1 MIFTSNVTTTVTLH
15 QEEREN
21 ERINHIDEHLNST
34 NVHKMTILDY
44 NGIDFECNLN
54 TNGTVASTNNYN
66 TKKEVLNDNL
76 INFDDQDDLLMNQ
89 IEGDRNGI
97 SKGENSSWNMNMND
111 SYKQEIDLQPET
123 EQYTYESAIQGYRTR
138 VISKTNLNP
147 SFSVPTYKIEKQN
160 IEQTNTDIVPKGS
173 ILKRKEL
180 FENDKL
186 YELNHYEST
195 TSRRL
200 SDDFVHSQSLKERL
214 LSLEK
219 YTEQPLVNS
228 GVDNSDVK
236 NNNTTKLNDQF
247 VRNRVSM
254 FTDSSSALNDD
265 NEEKAKSKSVIC
277 NNWSSKTASDRF
289 SSPEPEEFPKNEN
302 FHRSFDN
309 LTDTTS
315 ESMPLDRHQSLE
327 GLEYCHSNYPASH
340 SSTELLVLSSQY
352 GDTDREDSGIHTAD
366 VSCSVSQ
373 ADEPV
378 EDSEIS
384 TAEKTIVE
392 EIINKDNTLNNIT
405 SINST
410 CEEDSGVDSSAPI
423 MSPVT
428 PEIPPLYPIGFVDT
442 VFEDFSLMTA
452 LEPPKEKPP
461 PPPIPDEVHDLSN
474 EESELKRLNSTKRI
488 KNEIRM
494 KRSSFLGIDPDDQPE
509 VEAVEAS
516 IRKPPDINSFLQ
528 KESRLEKQLYKKT
541 QSSYSEAGDS
551 QDSGVELERGR
562 LSSDTWCSSLADSA
576 GATGIVHSRQN
587 SEVSFL
593 NLEFTRSW
601 F

>member
-1 MIFTSNVTTTVTLH
+1 MTYKLS
-15 QEEREN
+15 EE
-21 ERINHIDEHLNST
+21 
-34 NVHKMTILDY
+34 
-44 NGIDFECNLN
+44 
-54 TNGTVASTNNYN
+54 
-66 TKKEVLNDNL
+66 LNDNL
-76 INFDDQDDLLMNQ
+76 INLDETTKLDERLDIKQKN
-89 IEGDRNGI
+89 
-97 SKGENSSWNMNMND
+97 SWND
-111 SYKQEIDLQPET
+111 TYKDLDNIQPEQ

-147 SFSVPTYKIEKQN
+147 ALSLSYNNADNKMDNKNDKTDSNPDVSV
-160 IEQTNTDIVPKGS
+160 IVPKGS

-186 YELNHYEST
+186 YELSHFETT

-200 SDDFVHSQSLKERL
+200 SDDFAHSQSLKERL

-219 YTEQPLVNS
+219 YTEQPLINNEKITTS
-228 GVDNSDVK
+228 PPTTTTPPPPSSSSTTATDNSDVK
-236 NNNTTKLNDQF
+236 NNNTSKLSSDQF

-254 FTDSSSALNDD
+254 FNHVNVPNTSESD
-265 NEEKAKSKSVIC
+265 EKTKTKSVIC
-277 NNWSSKTASDRF
+277 NNWSNKQPSDRF
-289 SSPEPEEFPKNEN
+289 SSPEPEEFVNKTEN
-302 FHRSFDN
+302 FHRSLDN

-315 ESMPLDRHQSLE
+315 ESNPLDRHQSLE
-327 GLEYCHSNYPASH
+327 GLDYCHSNYPASN

-378 EDSEIS
+378 EDNDITS
-384 TAEKTIVE
+384 TIEKAIVE
-392 EIINKDNTLNNIT
+392 DVPT
-405 SINST
+405 T
-410 CEEDSGVDSSAPI
+410 CVSSQSEEDSGVDSSAPI
-423 MSPVT
+423 MSPLSAENVDFVNSNIY
-428 PEIPPLYPIGFVDT
+428 PMNPINFDDVFASEEFPLGAPV
-442 VFEDFSLMTA
+442 TA

-461 PPPIPDEVHDLSN
+461 PPPPADIDVDLTD
-474 EESELKRLNSTKRI
+474 ESELKRLNSTKRI
-488 KNEIRM
+488 KKEMRM
-494 KRSSFLGIDPDDQPE
+494 KRSSFLGIDPDDQTE

-562 LSSDTWCSSLADSA
+562 LSSDTWCSSLPDNS
-576 GATGIVHSRQN
+576 GVSGITHSRQN
-587 SEVSFL
+587 SEVSVILRFYII
-593 NLEFTRSW
+593 F